1 MAPAV
6 RAVVALEV
14 IWEGRCHHS
23 SLHLPDWMV
32 LVETVSEVIL
42 KVVVMVPEMMVA
54 TTGYLSKGL
63 MLASRG
69 L

>member
-1 MAPAV
+1 MVPALRV
-6 RAVVALEV
+6 VVALEV

-42 KVVVMVPEMMVA
+42 KVVVTVPEMMVA
-54 TTGYLSKGL
+54 TVGDLSEGL
-63 MLASRG
+63 MPTS
-69 L
+69 

>member
-1 MAPAV
+1 MAPALQ
-6 RAVVALEV
+6 AVVALEV

-42 KVVVMVPEMMVA
+42 KVVVTVPEMMVA
-54 TTGYLSKGL
+54 TAEDLLKEL
-63 MLASRG
+63 MPASRG

>member
-1 MAPAV
+1 M
-6 RAVVALEV
+6 

-42 KVVVMVPEMMVA
+42 KVMVTVPEMMVA
-54 TTGYLSKGL
+54 TAGDLSEGL
-63 MLASRG
+63 MPASWR